1 MIPSKLLL
9 LLFLTFQF
17 QVVQRDSRL
26 GPELGE
32 GDQEGEGRVLHPDDP
47 HPLLRLGVL
56 LVLHAEP
63 DLHPPAVRLPSDCQP
78 PHRVR

>member
-1 MIPSKLLL
+1 MSLKK
-9 LLFLTFQF
+9 FQF
-17 QVVQRDSRL
+17 QVVQRDPRL

-32 GDQEGEGRVLHPDDP
+32 GDEEGEGRVLHPDDA

-56 LVLHAEP
+56 LVLHVEP
-63 DLHPPAVRLPSDCQP
+63 ALHPPPVRLPSDRQP